1 MQVAGFNGRT
11 FSCISYFL
19 GYPLN
24 FDLQRSAL
32 DPKLVVD
39 TDAPFKQCHR
49 FNAWKL
55 YACSYKPC

>member
-1 MQVAGFNGRT
+1 V
-11 FSCISYFL
+11 YFL

-39 TDAPFKQCHR
+39 TDIWEYPM
-49 FNAWKL
+49 
-55 YACSYKPC
+55 